1 MRSIEIKASSVEK
14 ATEEGLS
21 QLGISKENAEVE
33 VVSEGGLFS
42 KAVVRISEKERPGDR
57 AREFLKTLF
66 EKMRLNCEVGCESE
80 DGVIKVSITGPDSG
94 IAIGYRGEVLDAIQ
108 YLTLLIANEGEDK
121 FEKVVIN
128 AENYREKREKTLE
141 GLAKKLGFNV
151 FDTGAIYRGL
161 ACEFKEKG
169 YKSIDENTISDFI
182 SSVEVKIFFEGAP
195 VEAEEGESVAAALQ
209 RAGVEYTSHHG
220 VTGEHRAPAGGIAV
234 IFSVEGE

>member
-141 GLAKKLGFNV
+141 GLAKKLAYKAGRSGKPIELEPMNPFERRIIHTALQDNPYV
-151 FDTGAIYRGL
+151 TTSSEGVEPRRHIVITP
-161 ACEFKEKG
+161 KERAGKDAPVKDFSVKRNGPPKVKSFG
-169 YKSIDENTISDFI
+169 YKKRRF
-182 SSVEVKIFFEGAP
+182 
-195 VEAEEGESVAAALQ
+195 
-209 RAGVEYTSHHG
+209 
-220 VTGEHRAPAGGIAV
+220 
-234 IFSVEGE
+234 